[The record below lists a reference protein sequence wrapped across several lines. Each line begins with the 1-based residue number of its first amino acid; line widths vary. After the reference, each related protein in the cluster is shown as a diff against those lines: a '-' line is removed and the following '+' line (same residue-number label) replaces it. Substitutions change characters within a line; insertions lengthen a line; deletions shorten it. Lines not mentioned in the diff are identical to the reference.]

1 MWLCYVD
8 ERGCTGTAPA
18 DPRQPYH
25 TVVAVMVPE
34 DRALDLALAV
44 KALVAE
50 YVPRRLSFRALLG
63 DEPVVPELRGADLFG
78 NAEVWAQLDT
88 KAGDDVYRRAMDL
101 LPQFGCELAY
111 VRIDREA
118 LDVQQRDP
126 YRHHVLALQFLAEV
140 LDEWLGT
147 QRDPLRQ
154 RALLVAAQ
162 TRHDEDFAIGLVAN
176 VPKWG
181 SSIGPQRRLTRI
193 VDTVH
198 FVRSIDNPGVQL
210 ADLVAFA
217 LHRMWT
223 MAPRRAR
230 GPGDQFIA
238 QLVDEAISPLIRTY
252 ELFPRP
258 SSSPSSGR

>member
-1 MWLCYVD
+1 MWLCYAN
-8 ERGCTGTAPA
+8 ESGSTGTAPA

-25 TVVAVMVPE
+25 ALVAMMVRE
-34 DRALDLALAV
+34 DGALDLALAV

-50 YVPRRLSFRALLG
+50 YVPRRLSFRALRG

-78 NAEVWAQLDT
+78 HAKVWAHLDT
-88 KAGDDVYRRAMDL
+88 KACNDVYRRALAL
-101 LPQFGCELAY
+101 LPQHGCELAY

-118 LDVQQRDP
+118 LDAQHRDP
-126 YRHHVLALQFLAEV
+126 YRHHVLALQLLAHK

-147 QRDPLRQ
+147 QSDPLLR
-154 RALLVAAQ
+154 RGLLVVAQ
-162 TRHDEDFAIGLVAN
+162 THHDEDFAVGLVAN
-176 VPKWG
+176 VPRWG
-181 SSIGPQRRLTRI
+181 SSIGPQRKLTRI

-210 ADLVAFA
+210 ADLVAYA
-217 LHRMWT
+217 LHRMWG

-238 QLVDEAISPLIRTY
+238 QLVDEAIGPRIRTY
-252 ELFPRP
+252 QQFP
-258 SSSPSSGR
+258 